1 MACANHVFDVQVGFL
16 ADDEG
21 RDWLITACKCGVR
34 TATLMTASHV
44 PGSTAD
50 APAVIQSALM
60 SVADDDVLHK
70 YHSDAEQCLDKPK

>member
-44 PGSTAD
+44 PGV
-50 APAVIQSALM
+50 PPMPQR
-60 SVADDDVLHK
+60 
-70 YHSDAEQCLDKPK
+70 